1 MKRITAMLLMI
12 CLCLMG
18 QSVLAE
24 KKVGKIAVAQ
34 EPTKMD
40 YWVGEEFSAEGGVLL
55 VTYRD
60 KTTAEIPMTDENV
73 KLPNVKTNTPGRK
86 AVKVTYGGKNVT
98 FYINVAEKGAEV
110 TFELNYDG
118 ALEAQ
123 KEAARQGKGVEAP
136 EIPVRDGYTFD
147 AWYTDAACTVLYDFA
162 QVVEQPMTLYANWL
176 ADDAVYY
183 PVTYSL
189 NYYGVLPDGYVQQ
202 VKSGET
208 ARMLSLALV
217 RDEFE
222 FIGWYADAACT
233 VPYVQEN
240 AIEGET
246 IIYAGWKSLKMG
258 AETYTFEAEQTSL
271 LGKEGPGMSGSAS
284 GASMIVND
292 ATNLDASN
300 GKYVSYLYKKG
311 LSLDFYLASS
321 EAVSDAVLTLRVAA
335 EMDNISLSPDNYTI
349 EVNGQPV
356 MFDAIALEKGAK
368 FADCIVIQNVA
379 LQVGANTIRLVT
391 NNSVN
396 PMGEGMGTYQGT
408 APMVDCIK
416 LTTTAVVTW
425 DANYNLP
432 MMY

>member
-1 MKRITAMLLMI
+1 MKRIIAMLLMI

-24 KKVGKIAVAQ
+24 EKVGKIAVAQ

-118 ALEAQ
+118 APEAQ

-246 IIYAGWKSLKMG
+246 TIYAGWKSLKMG

-311 LSLDFYLASS
+311 CRWISIW
-321 EAVSDAVLTLRVAA
+321 RAA
-335 EMDNISLSPDNYTI
+335 KRCRM
-349 EVNGQPV
+349 Q
-356 MFDAIALEKGAK
+356 
-368 FADCIVIQNVA
+368 C
-379 LQVGANTIRLVT
+379 
-391 NNSVN
+391 
-396 PMGEGMGTYQGT
+396 
-408 APMVDCIK
+408 
-416 LTTTAVVTW
+416 
-425 DANYNLP
+425 
-432 MMY
+432 

>member
-24 KKVGKIAVAQ
+24 EKVGKIAVAQ

-60 KTTAEIPMTDENV
+60 KTTAEIPMTDEDV
-73 KLPNVKTNTPGRK
+73 KLPNVKTSTPGRK

-118 ALEAQ
+118 APEAQ

-189 NYYGVLPDGYVQQ
+189 NYYVQQ

-246 IIYAGWKSLKMG
+246 TIYAGWKSLKMG

>member
-24 KKVGKIAVAQ
+24 EKVGKIAVAQ

-118 ALEAQ
+118 APEAQ

-246 IIYAGWKSLKMG
+246 TIYAGWKSLKMG

-391 NNSVN
+391 NNTISR
-396 PMGEGMGTYQGT
+396 
-408 APMVDCIK
+408 
-416 LTTTAVVTW
+416 
-425 DANYNLP
+425 
-432 MMY
+432 

>member
-18 QSVLAE
+18 QSVLTE
-24 KKVGKIAVAQ
+24 EKVGKIAVAQ

-118 ALEAQ
+118 APEAQ

-176 ADDAVYY
+176 VYY

-246 IIYAGWKSLKMG
+246 TIYAGWKSLKMG

-391 NNSVN
+391 NNNVN

>member
-24 KKVGKIAVAQ
+24 EKVGKIAVAQ

-60 KTTAEIPMTDENV
+60 KTTAEIPMTDEDV
-73 KLPNVKTNTPGRK
+73 KLPNVKTSTPGRK

-118 ALEAQ
+118 APEAQ

-246 IIYAGWKSLKMG
+246 TIYAGWKSLKMG

-379 LQVGANTIRLVT
+379 GRRKHD
-391 NNSVN
+391 S
-396 PMGEGMGTYQGT
+396 PCDE
-408 APMVDCIK
+408 
-416 LTTTAVVTW
+416 
-425 DANYNLP
+425 
-432 MMY
+432 

>member
-18 QSVLAE
+18 QSVLTE
-24 KKVGKIAVAQ
+24 EKVGKIAVAQ

-118 ALEAQ
+118 APEAQ

-217 RDEFE
+217 RD
-222 FIGWYADAACT
+222 
-233 VPYVQEN
+233 
-240 AIEGET
+240 
-246 IIYAGWKSLKMG
+246 AGWKSLKMG

>member
-118 ALEAQ
+118 APEAQ

-147 AWYTDAACTVLYDFA
+147 AWYTDAACTV
-162 QVVEQPMTLYANWL
+162 
-176 ADDAVYY
+176 
-183 PVTYSL
+183 
-189 NYYGVLPDGYVQQ
+189 
-202 VKSGET
+202 
-208 ARMLSLALV
+208 
-217 RDEFE
+217 
-222 FIGWYADAACT
+222 
-233 VPYVQEN
+233 PYVQEN

-246 IIYAGWKSLKMG
+246 TIYAGWKSLKTG

>member
-1 MKRITAMLLMI
+1 MLLMI

-118 ALEAQ
+118 APEAQ

-136 EIPVRDGYTFD
+136 ENPVRDGYTFD

-189 NYYGVLPDGYVQQ
+189 NYYGVLPDGYVQ
-202 VKSGET
+202 
-208 ARMLSLALV
+208 
-217 RDEFE
+217 
-222 FIGWYADAACT
+222 
-233 VPYVQEN
+233 
-240 AIEGET
+240 
-246 IIYAGWKSLKMG
+246 
-258 AETYTFEAEQTSL
+258 
-271 LGKEGPGMSGSAS
+271 
-284 GASMIVND
+284 
-292 ATNLDASN
+292 
-300 GKYVSYLYKKG
+300 
-311 LSLDFYLASS
+311 
-321 EAVSDAVLTLRVAA
+321 
-335 EMDNISLSPDNYTI
+335 
-349 EVNGQPV
+349 
-356 MFDAIALEKGAK
+356 
-368 FADCIVIQNVA
+368 
-379 LQVGANTIRLVT
+379 
-391 NNSVN
+391 
-396 PMGEGMGTYQGT
+396 
-408 APMVDCIK
+408 
-416 LTTTAVVTW
+416 
-425 DANYNLP
+425 
-432 MMY
+432 

>member
-1 MKRITAMLLMI
+1 MKRIIAMLLMI

-24 KKVGKIAVAQ
+24 EKVGKIAVAQ

-98 FYINVAEKGAEV
+98 FHINVAEKGAEV

-118 ALEAQ
+118 APEAQ

-136 EIPVRDGYTFD
+136 ENPVRDGYTFD

-246 IIYAGWKSLKMG
+246 TIYAGWKSLKTG

-335 EMDNISLSPDNYTI
+335 EMDNIGLSPDNYTI

-379 LQVGANTIRLVT
+379 LQAGANTICLVT

-432 MMY
+432 MIY

>member
-1 MKRITAMLLMI
+1 
-12 CLCLMG
+12 
-18 QSVLAE
+18 
-24 KKVGKIAVAQ
+24 
-34 EPTKMD
+34 
-40 YWVGEEFSAEGGVLL
+40 
-55 VTYRD
+55 
-60 KTTAEIPMTDENV
+60 
-73 KLPNVKTNTPGRK
+73 
-86 AVKVTYGGKNVT
+86 
-98 FYINVAEKGAEV
+98 
-110 TFELNYDG
+110 
-118 ALEAQ
+118 
-123 KEAARQGKGVEAP
+123 
-136 EIPVRDGYTFD
+136 
-147 AWYTDAACTVLYDFA
+147 
-162 QVVEQPMTLYANWL
+162 MTLYANWL

-246 IIYAGWKSLKMG
+246 TIYAGWKSLKMG

-311 LSLDFYLASS
+311 CRWISIW
-321 EAVSDAVLTLRVAA
+321 RAA
-335 EMDNISLSPDNYTI
+335 KRCRM
-349 EVNGQPV
+349 Q
-356 MFDAIALEKGAK
+356 
-368 FADCIVIQNVA
+368 C
-379 LQVGANTIRLVT
+379 
-391 NNSVN
+391 
-396 PMGEGMGTYQGT
+396 
-408 APMVDCIK
+408 
-416 LTTTAVVTW
+416 
-425 DANYNLP
+425 
-432 MMY
+432 

>member
-18 QSVLAE
+18 QSVLDE
-24 KKVGKIAVAQ
+24 EKVGKIAVAQ

-118 ALEAQ
+118 APEAQ

-246 IIYAGWKSLKMG
+246 TIYAGWKSLKMG

-321 EAVSDAVLTLRVAA
+321 EAVSGCSADAAGCGG
-335 EMDNISLSPDNYTI
+335 
-349 EVNGQPV
+349 NGQHQPLAPITTRLKSTVSPV

-379 LQVGANTIRLVT
+379 LQGRRKHD
-391 NNSVN
+391 S
-396 PMGEGMGTYQGT
+396 PCDE
-408 APMVDCIK
+408 
-416 LTTTAVVTW
+416 
-425 DANYNLP
+425 
-432 MMY
+432 

>member
-118 ALEAQ
+118 APEAQ

-136 EIPVRDGYTFD
+136 ENPGRDG
-147 AWYTDAACTVLYDFA
+147 YTDAACTVLYDFA

-246 IIYAGWKSLKMG
+246 TIYAGWKSLKMG

-335 EMDNISLSPDNYTI
+335 EMDNISLSPDNYRI

-416 LTTTAVVTW
+416 LTTAAVVTW

>member
-118 ALEAQ
+118 APEAQ

-246 IIYAGWKSLKMG
+246 TIYAGWKSLKMG

-349 EVNGQPV
+349 EINGQPV

-391 NNSVN
+391 
-396 PMGEGMGTYQGT
+396 E
-408 APMVDCIK
+408 
-416 LTTTAVVTW
+416 
-425 DANYNLP
+425 
-432 MMY
+432 

>member
-24 KKVGKIAVAQ
+24 EKVGKIAVAQ

-60 KTTAEIPMTDENV
+60 KTTAEIPMTDEDV
-73 KLPNVKTNTPGRK
+73 KLPNVKTSTPGRK

-118 ALEAQ
+118 APEAQ

-246 IIYAGWKSLKMG
+246 TIYAGWKSLKMG

-356 MFDAIALEKGAK
+356 MFDAIALEKEQNLQTALLFRTSLCRSAQTR
-368 FADCIVIQNVA
+368 FA
-379 LQVGANTIRLVT
+379 L
-391 NNSVN
+391 
-396 PMGEGMGTYQGT
+396 
-408 APMVDCIK
+408 
-416 LTTTAVVTW
+416 
-425 DANYNLP
+425 
-432 MMY
+432 

>member
-118 ALEAQ
+118 APEAQ

-136 EIPVRDGYTFD
+136 ENPVRDGYTFD

-246 IIYAGWKSLKMG
+246 TIYAGWKSLKMG

-356 MFDAIALEKGAK
+356 MFDAIALEKRSK
-368 FADCIVIQNVA
+368 ICRLHCYSERRFAGRRKHDSPCD
-379 LQVGANTIRLVT
+379 
-391 NNSVN
+391 
-396 PMGEGMGTYQGT
+396 E
-408 APMVDCIK
+408 
-416 LTTTAVVTW
+416 
-425 DANYNLP
+425 
-432 MMY
+432 

>member
-118 ALEAQ
+118 APEAQ

-246 IIYAGWKSLKMG
+246 VIYAGWKSLKMG

-356 MFDAIALEKGAK
+356 MFDAI
-368 FADCIVIQNVA
+368 VIQNVA

-396 PMGEGMGTYQGT
+396 PMGEGMGTYQGP

-416 LTTTAVVTW
+416 LTTAAVVTW

>member
-18 QSVLAE
+18 QSVLTE
-24 KKVGKIAVAQ
+24 EKVGKIAVAQ

-118 ALEAQ
+118 APEAQ

-222 FIGWYADAACT
+222 FIG
-233 VPYVQEN
+233 
-240 AIEGET
+240 
-246 IIYAGWKSLKMG
+246 
-258 AETYTFEAEQTSL
+258 
-271 LGKEGPGMSGSAS
+271 
-284 GASMIVND
+284 
-292 ATNLDASN
+292 
-300 GKYVSYLYKKG
+300 
-311 LSLDFYLASS
+311 
-321 EAVSDAVLTLRVAA
+321 
-335 EMDNISLSPDNYTI
+335 
-349 EVNGQPV
+349 
-356 MFDAIALEKGAK
+356 
-368 FADCIVIQNVA
+368 
-379 LQVGANTIRLVT
+379 
-391 NNSVN
+391 
-396 PMGEGMGTYQGT
+396 
-408 APMVDCIK
+408 
-416 LTTTAVVTW
+416 
-425 DANYNLP
+425 
-432 MMY
+432 

>member
-1 MKRITAMLLMI
+1 M
-12 CLCLMG
+12 
-18 QSVLAE
+18 
-24 KKVGKIAVAQ
+24 
-34 EPTKMD
+34 
-40 YWVGEEFSAEGGVLL
+40 
-55 VTYRD
+55 
-60 KTTAEIPMTDENV
+60 
-73 KLPNVKTNTPGRK
+73 
-86 AVKVTYGGKNVT
+86 TYGGKNVT

-118 ALEAQ
+118 APEAQ

-246 IIYAGWKSLKMG
+246 TIYAGWKSLKMG

-416 LTTTAVVTW
+416 LTTAAVVTW

>member
-18 QSVLAE
+18 QSVLTE
-24 KKVGKIAVAQ
+24 EKVGKIAVAQ

-118 ALEAQ
+118 APEAQ

-222 FIGWYADAACT
+222 VIGWYADAACT

-246 IIYAGWKSLKMG
+246 TIYAGWKSLKMG

-368 FADCIVIQNVA
+368 LADCIVIQNVA

-396 PMGEGMGTYQGT
+396 PMGEGMGTYQGQRRWWT
-408 APMVDCIK
+408 ASS
-416 LTTTAVVTW
+416 
-425 DANYNLP
+425 
-432 MMY
+432 

>member
-24 KKVGKIAVAQ
+24 EKVGKIAVAQ

-60 KTTAEIPMTDENV
+60 KTTAEIPMTDEDV
-73 KLPNVKTNTPGRK
+73 KLPNVKTSTPGRK

-118 ALEAQ
+118 APEAQ

-246 IIYAGWKSLKMG
+246 TIYAGWKSLKMG

-311 LSLDFYLASS
+311 LSLDFNLASS

-335 EMDNISLSPDNYTI
+335 EMDLMY
-349 EVNGQPV
+349 
-356 MFDAIALEKGAK
+356 
-368 FADCIVIQNVA
+368 
-379 LQVGANTIRLVT
+379 QVV
-391 NNSVN
+391 
-396 PMGEGMGTYQGT
+396 EH
-408 APMVDCIK
+408 
-416 LTTTAVVTW
+416 
-425 DANYNLP
+425 
-432 MMY
+432 

>member
-118 ALEAQ
+118 APEAQ

-246 IIYAGWKSLKMG
+246 TIYAGWKSLKMG

-379 LQVGANTIRLVT
+379 LQIGRAHV
-391 NNSVN
+391 
-396 PMGEGMGTYQGT
+396 
-408 APMVDCIK
+408 
-416 LTTTAVVTW
+416 
-425 DANYNLP
+425 
-432 MMY
+432 

>member
-1 MKRITAMLLMI
+1 
-12 CLCLMG
+12 
-18 QSVLAE
+18 
-24 KKVGKIAVAQ
+24 
-34 EPTKMD
+34 
-40 YWVGEEFSAEGGVLL
+40 
-55 VTYRD
+55 
-60 KTTAEIPMTDENV
+60 
-73 KLPNVKTNTPGRK
+73 
-86 AVKVTYGGKNVT
+86 
-98 FYINVAEKGAEV
+98 
-110 TFELNYDG
+110 
-118 ALEAQ
+118 
-123 KEAARQGKGVEAP
+123 
-136 EIPVRDGYTFD
+136 
-147 AWYTDAACTVLYDFA
+147 
-162 QVVEQPMTLYANWL
+162 
-176 ADDAVYY
+176 
-183 PVTYSL
+183 
-189 NYYGVLPDGYVQQ
+189 
-202 VKSGET
+202 
-208 ARMLSLALV
+208 
-217 RDEFE
+217 
-222 FIGWYADAACT
+222 
-233 VPYVQEN
+233 
-240 AIEGET
+240 
-246 IIYAGWKSLKMG
+246 
-258 AETYTFEAEQTSL
+258 
-271 LGKEGPGMSGSAS
+271 MSGSAS

-335 EMDNISLSPDNYTI
+335 EMDNINLSPDNYTI

-379 LQVGANTIRLVT
+379 LQAGANTIRLVT

>member
-1 MKRITAMLLMI
+1 MKRITAMLLLI

-24 KKVGKIAVAQ
+24 EKVGKIAVAQ

-118 ALEAQ
+118 APEAQ

-136 EIPVRDGYTFD
+136 ENPVRDGYTFD

-208 ARMLSLALV
+208 ARALSLALV

-233 VPYVQEN
+233 VPYEQAS

-246 IIYAGWKSLKMG
+246 VIYAGWKSLKTG
-258 AETYTFEAEQTSL
+258 AATYTFEAEQTSL

-284 GASMIVND
+284 GAS
-292 ATNLDASN
+292 
-300 GKYVSYLYKKG
+300 
-311 LSLDFYLASS
+311 
-321 EAVSDAVLTLRVAA
+321 
-335 EMDNISLSPDNYTI
+335 
-349 EVNGQPV
+349 
-356 MFDAIALEKGAK
+356 
-368 FADCIVIQNVA
+368 
-379 LQVGANTIRLVT
+379 
-391 NNSVN
+391 
-396 PMGEGMGTYQGT
+396 
-408 APMVDCIK
+408 
-416 LTTTAVVTW
+416 
-425 DANYNLP
+425 
-432 MMY
+432 